1 MNAAAALLALAL
13 LAPSAGAQAF
23 GVSPQGSGLP
33 GFAADPAT
41 ATVSASTQSLLG
53 IPMPLEGGPWV
64 VGDVQFSGYKSLSL
78 YILQNKVRARRGA
91 LFTASD
97 VTVDLEAL
105 KGMPSVEKAE
115 ARLYGIPEQAAPEN
129 YRTIAVSTMMVRIV
143 YRLTEKELTLP
154 GLDRPAPEAAG
165 PDASKVPPASLSG
178 VVMTPTAYRGVNQ
191 YNTPGL
197 GLDINA
203 MYFIGRLYG
212 KNSLSQHQTNFIDR
226 LGVWNLSTDAK
237 MQVQSEGDIR
247 PAMAVG
253 AQGIFTFRDS
263 PQPAITQPNVTVN
276 VSAKTTRA
284 LGETYVVATKK
295 FWKARV
301 SGGYAYGNAAER
313 VALLTEFLS
322 PQALQFNLGG
332 TNPIEAKSKDTVFA
346 SVLFLPKPS
355 YPLAIEVLRPNGMPL
370 KPILFNFKIGYF
382 LKMNFDISF
391 LKFQGGWDMLG
402 QFQFRYTHFPRTAPR
417 GSAAAK
423 AAGVR

>member
-13 LAPSAGAQAF
+13 LAPAAGAQ
-23 GVSPQGSGLP
+23 GLP
-33 GFAADPAT
+33 GFSVEPAT
-41 ATVSASTQSLLG
+41 VAVSTQSLLG

-64 VGDVQFSGYKSLSL
+64 IGDVQFQGYRSVSL
-78 YILQNKVRARRGA
+78 YILQNKVRARRGT
-91 LFTASD
+91 LFTPSD
-97 VTVDLEAL
+97 VTVDLETL
-105 KGMPSVEKAE
+105 KTMPAVITAD
-115 ARLYGIPEQAAPEN
+115 AQLYGIPEQPVPEN
-129 YRTIAVSTMMVRIV
+129 YRSISVSTMMVRLV

-154 GLDRPAPEAAG
+154 GLDRPAAASSTSTVK
-165 PDASKVPPASLSG
+165 PQDRMPPAALSG

-226 LGVWNLSTDAK
+226 LGVWNLAADAK
-237 MQVQSEGDIR
+237 MQVQSEGDVR

-253 AQGIFTFRDS
+253 AQGIFTFRDA
-263 PQPAITQPNVTVN
+263 PQPAIAQPNVTVN
-276 VSAKTTRA
+276 VSADTTRA

-295 FWKARV
+295 LWKARV
-301 SGGYAYGNAAER
+301 SGGYSYGNAAER
-313 VALLTEFLS
+313 IALLTEFLS

-332 TNPIEAKSKDTVFA
+332 PNPIEAKAKDTVFA
-346 SVLFLPKPS
+346 SVMFLPKPS
-355 YPLAIEVLRPNGMPL
+355 YPLAVEVIRPNGMPL
-370 KPILFNFKIGYF
+370 KPLLFNFKLGYF
-382 LKMNFDISF
+382 LKLNFDLSF
-391 LKFQGGWDMLG
+391 LTFQGGWDLLG

-417 GSAAAK
+417 GSEAAK